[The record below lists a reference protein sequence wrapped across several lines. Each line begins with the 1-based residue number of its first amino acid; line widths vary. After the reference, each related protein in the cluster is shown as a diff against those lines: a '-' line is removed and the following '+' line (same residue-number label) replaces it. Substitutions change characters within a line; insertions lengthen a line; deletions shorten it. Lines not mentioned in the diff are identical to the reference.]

1 MLNSLSIQNIV
12 LIDKT
17 EIKFTSGLCILSGET
32 GSGKSI
38 LLDALGL
45 AIGFRSNLRLIGNDE
60 NKALVAAEFDIS
72 KNELCKNILKE
83 NDLIAAENQDVVRIR
98 RSISE
103 NSASK
108 VFVNDVTIGVNLLS
122 KIGESLVEIH
132 GQHDQRGLLNPAAHL
147 EILDEF
153 ARNETLLK
161 NLKKNYENLKSVE
174 EKIAEINAK
183 KEQAEREKDYL
194 EHVVKELENADLKAD
209 EENNLVAKKDKLIGK
224 EKILNFL
231 KDLKSHLTEASSQLF
246 LSQKISIRNQ
256 NVIDNFL
263 AEKKEDFEKLS
274 EKIDQHSS
282 EIDSALSSFD
292 AIIRET
298 ANSENNLEEIEERL
312 FFIRSLAR
320 KFNVQIEE
328 LPKIISDAKEKL
340 KLISNEEELTLKL
353 EAQRSTLFKEYQ
365 KIADELSERRK
376 KSAKILSKK
385 VEEELKFL
393 KMDGVKFLV
402 ELTTYDLRKMTEA
415 AGRVIFPKELTTPT
429 GHDRVH
435 FTASINK
442 NSFDDISK
450 IASGGELS
458 RFMLA
463 LKVALMDVK
472 SVPTMIF
479 DEIDSGI
486 GGSTADAVGKRL
498 KILSKNLQILVV
510 THQPQIAAKAD
521 THFKISKI
529 SDGEKVRTTIEELDE
544 QTREKEVARMLSGEK
559 ISDEAIAAAQ
569 NLIRSTT

>member
-1 MLNSLSIQNIV
+1 VLNSLSIQNIV

-17 EIKFTSGLCILSGET
+17 EIKLTSGLCILSGET

-45 AIGFRSNLRLIGNDE
+45 AIGFRSNLRLIGSDE

-72 KNELCKNILKE
+72 KNELCKNLLKE
-83 NDLIAAENQDVVRIR
+83 NDLLDAENQDVVRIR

-161 NLKKNYENLKSVE
+161 NLKKNYENLKSID

-209 EENNLVAKKDKLIGK
+209 EENDLVAKKDKLIGK

-263 AEKKEDFEKLS
+263 AEKKEDFEKLN

-292 AIIRET
+292 EIIRET

-328 LPKIISDAKEKL
+328 LPQIICDAKEKL
-340 KLISNEEELTLKL
+340 KLISNGEELASELGI
-353 EAQRSTLFKEYQ
+353 QRSKLLKEYQ
-365 KIADELSERRK
+365 KIAEELSQRRK
-376 KSAKILSKK
+376 KSAIILSKK

-393 KMDGVKFLV
+393 KMDGTKFLV
-402 ELTTYDLRKMTEA
+402 KLKTNNQQ
-415 AGRVIFPKELTTPT
+415 PPTPT
-429 GHDRVH
+429 GYDHAS

-529 SDGEKVRTTIEELDE
+529 SDAKKVRTTIEKLNEKN
-544 QTREKEVARMLSGEK
+544 REKEIARMLSGEEV
-559 ISDEAIAAAQ
+559 STEAIAAAK
-569 NLIRSTT
+569 NLIGN